1 MILNI
6 LANSGFLNV
15 SWKTILVIFIILVS
29 LFAFIGLIG
38 LGIKKLMNYY
48 GRSVDNLMSKLVISR
63 AINNPADFRRIAFA
77 KSYQSFYKASIA
89 PTLLMITALV
99 IYCVYHLIDG
109 NWMESIFDI
118 KTGIGTLF
126 HVFDWSTLEYFPPLG
141 FDFENLV
148 MINEPHF
155 LSGPEMTNY
164 FIFLL
169 GFSGV
174 IYYLFVTLAKVSRD
188 IRIIKL
194 AKTMF
199 RKDLDNVDLNSF
211 YNTNLKM
218 PKSDQQ
224 IKKEESVTQTLPQ
237 EINK

>member
-48 GRSVDNLMSKLVISR
+48 GRGVDNIMSKLVVSR
-63 AINNPADFRRIAFA
+63 AINNPKDFKKIAFT
-77 KSYQSFYKASIA
+77 KSYEKFYKASIA
-89 PTLLMITALV
+89 PTLLIITSLG
-99 IYCVYHLIDG
+99 IYTIYHLIDG
-109 NWMESIFDI
+109 SWSESIFDI
-118 KTGIGTLF
+118 ETGIGTLF
-126 HVFDWSTLEYFPPLG
+126 HVFDWSTLVYFPPLG

-148 MINEPHF
+148 MLNEPRF
-155 LSGPEMTNY
+155 LTGPEMTNY
-164 FIFLL
+164 FIFLF
-169 GFSGV
+169 GFVGV

-188 IRIIKL
+188 LRIMKL

-218 PKSDQQ
+218 PKSDEQ
-224 IKKEESVTQTLPQ
+224 IKKEESSVQTLPQ
-237 EINK
+237 DINK